1 MEKDDIC
8 ITMGKNLKKLLD
20 DYNISHEIF
29 EGLTGINEER
39 LNEII
44 NAEGEELTVSEVYL
58 MCNKMFI
65 SADYLAEGT
74 GYPFLFKITDE
85 NVELIQKTIERIKA
99 ERKASGDDQIQ

>member
-44 NAEGEELTVSEVYL
+44 NAEGEELTVSEVTNY
-58 MCNKMFI
+58 KQSSTF
-65 SADYLAEGT
+65 
-74 GYPFLFKITDE
+74 
-85 NVELIQKTIERIKA
+85 
-99 ERKASGDDQIQ
+99 

>member
-20 DYNISHEIF
+20 DYNISHDIF
-29 EGLTGINEER
+29 VGLTGISEER

-44 NAEGEELTVSEVYL
+44 NAEGEELTVAEVYY

-65 SADYLAEGT
+65 SADYLAGEKD
-74 GYPFLFKITDE
+74 YPFLFKITDE

-99 ERKASGDDQIQ
+99 ERKTSGNNQI